1 MHRPANV
8 DDHAALQDIVTGLG
22 MLAAEVPVVFPVH
35 PRTRRGIDAVLEGSA
50 PPGLRLLEPLGYL
63 DFLALMDAA
72 GVVVTDSGGVQEE
85 TTYLGVPCLTVRPN
99 TERPV
104 TIELGTNR
112 LVGHTPEALV
122 AAARERLREPRT
134 ATRAVPP
141 LWDGATAPRVA
152 DALLAASAAWPGA
165 RQPAADAGLST

>member
-1 MHRPANV
+1 
-8 DDHAALQDIVTGLG
+8 
-22 MLAAEVPVVFPVH
+22 
-35 PRTRRGIDAVLEGSA
+35 
-50 PPGLRLLEPLGYL
+50 LRLLEPLGYL
-63 DFLALMDAA
+63 DFLSLTDTA

-112 LVGHTPEALV
+112 LVERSPEALV
-122 AAARERLREPRT
+122 AAVRERLREPRT
-134 ATRAVPP
+134 TSHALPP

-152 DALLAASAAWPGA
+152 DALLAASAARPDDRRRSAGA
-165 RQPAADAGLST
+165 GIST